1 MSALDAARWVRH
13 PARMCGWS
21 SAGCVKS
28 LRSAAPD
35 GRAAASSGRSSTG
48 LRDKPASWLVLNANA
63 ALGQLTVWVS
73 GEAQMDWGSPS
84 DGGARHYDLASVDDL
99 RRCVDDLEAALIGC
113 R

>member
-1 MSALDAARWVRH
+1 MELGRLREVAEERSARW
-13 PARMCGWS
+13 
-21 SAGCVKS
+21 AGRGIVWEIVHG
-28 LRSAAPD
+28 P
-35 GRAAASSGRSSTG
+35 